1 MSDDVSSQ
9 NDKILCL
16 SREHMAILLMILGPA
31 CYSCGFI
38 YSNEHKLHP
47 LTTALFRGVT
57 VVCVTY
63 LIGRQQGMDLTFKNS
78 HNYKWLTIRNSIMI
92 LQGLAYAWSQFYLP
106 LPVAVTLQSTS
117 PIFAS
122 LFDKLLNNIDLN
134 FRQRIWLAVAFVGVI
149 LTSNGVYISYL
160 LTGTTA

>member
-1 MSDDVSSQ
+1 
-9 NDKILCL
+9 
-16 SREHMAILLMILGPA
+16 
-31 CYSCGFI
+31 
-38 YSNEHKLHP
+38 
-47 LTTALFRGVT
+47 
-57 VVCVTY
+57 
-63 LIGRQQGMDLTFKNS
+63 MDLTFKNS